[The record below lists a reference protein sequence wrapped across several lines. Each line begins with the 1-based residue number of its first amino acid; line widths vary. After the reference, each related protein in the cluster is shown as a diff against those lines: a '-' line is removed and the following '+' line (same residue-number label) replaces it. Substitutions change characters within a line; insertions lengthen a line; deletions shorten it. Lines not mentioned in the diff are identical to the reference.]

1 MRCFVENKVTMTC
14 NLGARAEKINDDLIY
29 YVCSQRVE
37 LSVHEQLTCTTHHSQ
52 VLGVGERCTA
62 AHDKPRALVQLLG
75 PNKWLIAAGEQVPA
89 IVFANGPAFVT
100 D

>member
-1 MRCFVENKVTMTC
+1 MFTARRIERSRHLTTRKITSASEKGPQRIDK
-14 NLGARAEKINDDLIY
+14 LG
-29 YVCSQRVE
+29 
-37 LSVHEQLTCTTHHSQ
+37 
-52 VLGVGERCTA
+52 
-62 AHDKPRALVQLLG
+62 ALVQLLG

>member
-1 MRCFVENKVTMTC
+1 MY
-14 NLGARAEKINDDLIY
+14 I
-29 YVCSQRVE
+29 
-37 LSVHEQLTCTTHHSQ
+37 
-52 VLGVGERCTA
+52 GVGERCTA

-75 PNKWLIAAGEQVPA
+75 PNKWRIAAGEQVPA

>member
-1 MRCFVENKVTMTC
+1 MFTARRIERSRHLTARKITSASEKGAPQRIDK
-14 NLGARAEKINDDLIY
+14 LG
-29 YVCSQRVE
+29 
-37 LSVHEQLTCTTHHSQ
+37 
-52 VLGVGERCTA
+52 
-62 AHDKPRALVQLLG
+62 ALVQLLG

>member
-1 MRCFVENKVTMTC
+1 MFA
-14 NLGARAEKINDDLIY
+14 ARRIERSRA
-29 YVCSQRVE
+29 
-37 LSVHEQLTCTTHHSQ
+37 THHSQ
-52 VLGVGERCTA
+52 DYIGVGERCTA